1 MDLGNTIDLL
11 TSDHGGVAQKRRAL
25 ITLLM
30 DPAAIQEAINTLMP
44 WPGTPEARLL
54 GCRCPVLDNQEL
66 QGTGRRI
73 VLSSC
78 QLHWPKER
86 R

>member
-1 MDLGNTIDLL
+1 MDLTYTLDLL
-11 TSDHGGVAQKRRAL
+11 TSKRGEEALKRRAL

-30 DPAAIQEAINTLMP
+30 DPAAIQEAINALMP
-44 WPGTPEARLL
+44 MPGTPEALLL

-66 QGTGRRI
+66 EGTGRRI
-73 VLSSC
+73 ILSTC